1 MLTCDVQAFV
11 EEVEGVSAE
20 DLVVYHGGKPL
31 EDGLSLMT
39 LGNLATLQVEVR
51 LLGGEFFCYKKLCN

>member
-31 EDGLSLMT
+31 EEGLSLMT
-39 LGNLATLQVEVR
+39 LGNLATLQVEAR
-51 LLGGEFFCYKKLCN
+51 LLGG